1 MGLKFIVSEAQARSL
16 QATQVSSQ
24 AQQAVSSLQQS
35 IQLFLSAPLSSKAYD
50 SAKNYFMVAY
60 TPICQSIIMT
70 AEAFTSAHKKFVS
83 EYQATVG
90 GEDIDE
96 DKIQAEI
103 DQYQELL
110 HTIDDLIRD
119 AKRPRP
125 DLERRSMNAYEAMQK
140 RKEKLEKLR
149 TYSAQSTSFFSEY
162 TSSQQELN
170 TAINQVKD
178 CKAWNASTGT
188 FDISKLDMNWA
199 KAITTRWK
207 NREVAKAKQKE
218 EAFNNNLKKLEGY
231 TIYAWPYEDPV
242 TGKVS
247 VNWFIDKDGRRLDNS
262 ELQNFLEQHGT
273 ELDPSY
279 YQIVDWKKIR
289 DLENDALRRGETYIT
304 GQKYEGLSK
313 GSIQLSG
320 YISTGYAF
328 AQDSGLYDLAM
339 MAGLSYAG
347 SKAKVSTP
355 KKSSGTKPPKTDFGA
370 ENPVS
375 GKDWNNYFKDKYGA
389 GNVQWKP
396 NSFEDI
402 ITNPQRLYGC
412 TPNEIKS
419 MLGDGWSFKSYGSN
433 GLGWEFYS
441 SEGRIFYH
449 AGGGIHGGSYYGYA
463 TGPTGRVKIV
473 DDMYIRT
480 FDDKAT
486 IIPRDK

>member
-1 MGLKFIVSEAQARSL
+1 MGLKFIVSEAQARSS

-60 TPICQSIIMT
+60 TPIGQSIIMT
-70 AEAFTSAHKKFVS
+70 AEAFTNAHKKFVS

-162 TSSQQELN
+162 NSSQQELN

-199 KAITTRWK
+199 KAISNRWK
-207 NREVAKAKQKE
+207 DRQEKIDAKVKAYNLANQEITTKFDDYGNVLGVYVDGKFDAELTSTLQESIRTKNFDMIKGFGSGFIDQL
-218 EAFNNNLKKLEGY
+218 ANNN
-231 TIYAWPYEDPV
+231 
-242 TGKVS
+242 GKS
-247 VNWFIDKDGRRLDNS
+247 LLNEWF
-262 ELQNFLEQHGT
+262 
-273 ELDPSY
+273 
-279 YQIVDWKKIR
+279 
-289 DLENDALRRGETYIT
+289 GER
-304 GQKYEGLSK
+304 K
-313 GSIQLSG
+313 
-320 YISTGYAF
+320 
-328 AQDSGLYDLAM
+328 
-339 MAGLSYAG
+339 
-347 SKAKVSTP
+347 
-355 KKSSGTKPPKTDFGA
+355 FGA
-370 ENPVS
+370 EFDGKQSYAVGQFVADLSSLVQGGAEFFGGGLWAFGGSAASTFFS
-375 GKDWNNYFKDKYGA
+375 GGVGTVAVPAINASGLAVAGHGA
-389 GNVQWKP
+389 GVFTSAW
-396 NSFEDI
+396 NSLGNGYDLD
-402 ITNPQRLYGC
+402 TGDV
-412 TPNEIKS
+412 TPGGRSLSKHGAERANE
-419 MLGDGWSFKSYGSN
+419 
-433 GLGWEFYS
+433 
-441 SEGRIFYH
+441 R
-449 AGGGIHGGSYYGYA
+449 GGIVSVHSPAPKG
-463 TGPTGRVKIV
+463 K
-473 DDMYIRT
+473 YIP
-480 FDDKAT
+480 K
-486 IIPRDK
+486 